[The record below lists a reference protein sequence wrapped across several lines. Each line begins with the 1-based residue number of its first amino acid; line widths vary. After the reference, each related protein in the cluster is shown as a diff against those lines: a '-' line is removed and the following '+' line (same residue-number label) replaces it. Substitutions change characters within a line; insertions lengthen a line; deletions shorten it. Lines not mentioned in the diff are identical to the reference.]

1 MLLKVRF
8 NNTANITTLEVD
20 AIGIAG
26 KESLLRKGRI
36 DRTILGGAS
45 P

>member
-8 NNTANITTLEVD
+8 NNTADITTLEVD
-20 AIGIAG
+20 AIVKAG
-26 KESLLRKGRI
+26 KESLLRKDRI
-36 DRTILGGAS
+36 DRAIQRGAS